1 MESTQKV
8 VLVTGASS
16 GIGEAVAL
24 RLAHEGHYVVAG
36 ARRRERLAAL
46 AGRHDNI
53 RVRRLDVTDRGDV
66 AAFVDSAVAEF
77 GRVDVLVN
85 NAGLMPLSRLDAL
98 LVDEWDQM
106 LDVNVRGLLHG
117 IAAVLPVFQ
126 RQGSGHLVTVASVG
140 AHEVVPTSA
149 VYSATKFAAWAIT
162 EGLRLEADPSLRVT
176 TITPGVVESELAE
189 TISDPVAREAMREY
203 RKNSISPDAI
213 ARAISFAVDQPADV
227 DINEIIIRPT
237 RQRG

>member
-1 MESTQKV
+1 MESTTKV

-16 GIGEAVAL
+16 GNGEAVAL
-24 RLAHEGHYVVAG
+24 RLAAEGHDVVAG

-46 AGRHDNI
+46 AERHDNI

-85 NAGLMPLSRLDAL
+85 NA
-98 LVDEWDQM
+98 
-106 LDVNVRGLLHG
+106 
-117 IAAVLPVFQ
+117 
-126 RQGSGHLVTVASVG
+126 
-140 AHEVVPTSA
+140 
-149 VYSATKFAAWAIT
+149 
-162 EGLRLEADPSLRVT
+162 
-176 TITPGVVESELAE
+176 ITPGVVESELAD

-203 RKNSISPDAI
+203 RKNSISPDAV

-227 DINEIIIRPT
+227 DVNEIIIRPT